1 MWSTGHIVES
11 KMRHLHLEKKGIR
24 GLAIAESFSQNSK
37 KSILS
42 GIVISTDLVIDGFVF
57 GHSTVGG
64 DDATDAILTM
74 YEKLDRQDVSF
85 LLISGIVISLYNII
99 DMKRISEKIGL
110 PVIGVTYEE
119 SSGIE
124 DAIKHHFPESYKS
137 KLTEY
142 SKLGSR
148 KKITLHTSH
157 SLYIRNEGCTEL
169 EAKQLLD
176 KITLQG
182 SIPEPLK
189 ITQLL
194 ANTLLKSKF

>member
-1 MWSTGHIVES
+1 
-11 KMRHLHLEKKGIR
+11 MRHLHLEKKGIR

-42 GIVISTDLVIDGFVF
+42 GIVMSTDLVIDGFVF

-64 DDATDAILTM
+64 DDATDAILEM

-99 DMKRISEKIGL
+99 DMKKISEKIGL

-142 SKLGSR
+142 SKLESR
-148 KKITLHTSH
+148 KKITLHTSYN
-157 SLYIRNEGCTEL
+157 LYVRNEGCTVL
-169 EAKQLLD
+169 ETKQLLD
-176 KITLQG
+176 KITLEG

>member
-1 MWSTGHIVES
+1 
-11 KMRHLHLEKKGIR
+11 MRHLHLEKKGIR

-37 KSILS
+37 KSVLS
-42 GIVISTDLVIDGFVF
+42 GIVMSTDLVIDGFVF
-57 GHSTVGG
+57 GYSTVGG
-64 DDATDAILTM
+64 DDATDAILEM
-74 YEKLDRQDVSF
+74 YEKLDRQDISF

-142 SKLGSR
+142 SKLEPR
-148 KKITLHTSH
+148 KKITLHTSYN
-157 SLYIRNEGCTEL
+157 LYVRNEGCTVL
-169 EAKQLLD
+169 ETKQLLD

>member
-1 MWSTGHIVES
+1 
-11 KMRHLHLEKKGIR
+11 MRHLHLEKKGIR

-42 GIVISTDLVIDGFVF
+42 GIVMSTDLVIDGFVF

-64 DDATDAILTM
+64 DDATDAILEM
-74 YEKLDRQDVSF
+74 YEKLDRQDISF
-85 LLISGIVISLYNII
+85 LLISGIVISSYNII

-110 PVIGVTYEE
+110 PVIGITYEE

-142 SKLGSR
+142 SKLEPR
-148 KKITLHTSH
+148 KKITLHTSYN
-157 SLYIRNEGCTEL
+157 LYVRNEGCTVL

>member
-1 MWSTGHIVES
+1 
-11 KMRHLHLEKKGIR
+11 MRHLHLEKKGIR

-42 GIVISTDLVIDGFVF
+42 GIVMSTDLVIDGFVF

-64 DDATDAILTM
+64 DDATDAILEM
-74 YEKLDRQDVSF
+74 YEKLDRQDISF

-99 DMKRISEKIGL
+99 DMKKISEKIGL

-142 SKLGSR
+142 SKLESR
-148 KKITLHTSH
+148 KKITLHTSYN
-157 SLYIRNEGCTEL
+157 LYVRNEGCTVL
-169 EAKQLLD
+169 ETKQLLD

>member
-1 MWSTGHIVES
+1 
-11 KMRHLHLEKKGIR
+11 MRHLHLEKKGIR

-42 GIVISTDLVIDGFVF
+42 GIVMSTDLVIDGFVF
-57 GHSTVGG
+57 GYSTVGG
-64 DDATDAILTM
+64 DDATDAILEM
-74 YEKLDRQDVSF
+74 YEKLDRQDISF

-99 DMKRISEKIGL
+99 DMKKISEKIGL

-142 SKLGSR
+142 SKLEPR
-148 KKITLHTSH
+148 KKITLHTSYN
-157 SLYIRNEGCTEL
+157 LYVRNEGCTVL
-169 EAKQLLD
+169 ETKQLLD
-176 KITLQG
+176 KITLEG

>member
-1 MWSTGHIVES
+1 
-11 KMRHLHLEKKGIR
+11 MRHLHLEKKGIR

-42 GIVISTDLVIDGFVF
+42 GIVMSTDLVIDGFVF
-57 GHSTVGG
+57 GYSTVGG
-64 DDATDAILTM
+64 DDATDAILEM

-142 SKLGSR
+142 SKLEPR
-148 KKITLHTSH
+148 KKITLHTSCN
-157 SLYIRNEGCTEL
+157 LYVRNEGCTVL
-169 EAKQLLD
+169 ETKQLLD

>member
-1 MWSTGHIVES
+1 
-11 KMRHLHLEKKGIR
+11 MRHLHLEKKGIR

-37 KSILS
+37 KSVLS
-42 GIVISTDLVIDGFVF
+42 GIVMSTDLVIDGFVF

-64 DDATDAILTM
+64 DDATDAILEM

-142 SKLGSR
+142 SKLEPR
-148 KKITLHTSH
+148 KKITLHTSYN
-157 SLYIRNEGCTEL
+157 LYVRNEGCTVL

-182 SIPEPLK
+182 SIPEPLR

-194 ANTLLKSKF
+194 ANTLLKAKF

>member
-1 MWSTGHIVES
+1 
-11 KMRHLHLEKKGIR
+11 MRHLHLEKKGIR

-37 KSILS
+37 KSVLS
-42 GIVISTDLVIDGFVF
+42 GIVMSTDLVIDGFVF

-64 DDATDAILTM
+64 DDATDAILEM
-74 YEKLDRQDVSF
+74 YEKLDRQDISF

-142 SKLGSR
+142 SKLESR
-148 KKITLHTSH
+148 KKITLHTSYN
-157 SLYIRNEGCTEL
+157 LYVRNEGCTVL
-169 EAKQLLD
+169 ETKQLLD

>member
-1 MWSTGHIVES
+1 
-11 KMRHLHLEKKGIR
+11 MRHLHLEKKGIR

-37 KSILS
+37 KSVLS
-42 GIVISTDLVIDGFVF
+42 GIVMSTDLVIDGFVF

-64 DDATDAILTM
+64 DDATDAILEM
-74 YEKLDRQDVSF
+74 YEKLDRQDISF

-110 PVIGVTYEE
+110 PVIGVTYEV

-142 SKLGSR
+142 SKLEPR
-148 KKITLHTSH
+148 KKITLHTSYN
-157 SLYIRNEGCTEL
+157 LYVQNEGCTVL

>member
-1 MWSTGHIVES
+1 
-11 KMRHLHLEKKGIR
+11 MRHLHLEKKGIR

-42 GIVISTDLVIDGFVF
+42 GLVMSTDLVIDGFVF

-64 DDATDAILTM
+64 DDATDTILEM
-74 YEKLDRQDVSF
+74 YEKLDRQDISF

-137 KLTEY
+137 KLAEY
-142 SKLGSR
+142 SKLESR
-148 KKITLHTSH
+148 KKITLHTSYN
-157 SLYIRNEGCTEL
+157 LYVRNEGCTVL
-169 EAKQLLD
+169 ETKQLLD

>member
-1 MWSTGHIVES
+1 
-11 KMRHLHLEKKGIR
+11 MRHLHLEKKGIR

-37 KSILS
+37 KSVLS
-42 GIVISTDLVIDGFVF
+42 GIVMSTDLVIDGFVF

-64 DDATDAILTM
+64 DDATDAILEM
-74 YEKLDRQDVSF
+74 YEKLDRQDISF

-99 DMKRISEKIGL
+99 DMKKISEKIGL

-124 DAIKHHFPESYKS
+124 NAIKHHFPESYKS

-142 SKLGSR
+142 SKLEPR
-148 KKITLHTSH
+148 KKITLHTSYN
-157 SLYIRNEGCTEL
+157 LYVRNEGCTVL
-169 EAKQLLD
+169 ETKQLLD
-176 KITLQG
+176 KITLEG

>member
-1 MWSTGHIVES
+1 
-11 KMRHLHLEKKGIR
+11 MRHLHLEKKGIR

-37 KSILS
+37 KSVLS
-42 GIVISTDLVIDGFVF
+42 GIVMSTDLVIDGFVF
-57 GHSTVGG
+57 GYSTVGG
-64 DDATDAILTM
+64 DDATDAILEM

-142 SKLGSR
+142 SKLEPR
-148 KKITLHTSH
+148 KKITLHTSCN
-157 SLYIRNEGCTEL
+157 LYVRNEGCTVL
-169 EAKQLLD
+169 ETKQLLD

>member
-1 MWSTGHIVES
+1 
-11 KMRHLHLEKKGIR
+11 MRHLHLEKKGIR

-42 GIVISTDLVIDGFVF
+42 GIVMSTDLVIDGFVF
-57 GHSTVGG
+57 GYSTVGG
-64 DDATDAILTM
+64 DDATDAILEM
-74 YEKLDRQDVSF
+74 YEKLDRQDISF

-99 DMKRISEKIGL
+99 DMKKISEKIGL

-142 SKLGSR
+142 SKLESR
-148 KKITLHTSH
+148 KKITLHTSYN
-157 SLYIRNEGCTEL
+157 LYVRNEGCTVL